1 MFSDIVEIQGQN
13 EMLLKKSDRK
23 EETRSDTET
32 ICFS

>member
-23 EETRSDTET
+23 EETRSDTAT